1 MKHLNNNALRK
12 SEVERQLFQWE
23 YDELEKKYESLKKRH
38 IGLIIL
44 SLISTGAFITIINLI

>member
-1 MKHLNNNALRK
+1 MNNNALRK
-12 SEVERQLFQWE
+12 SEVERQLLQWE

>member
-12 SEVERQLFQWE
+12 LGEERQLLQWE

-44 SLISTGAFITIINLI
+44 SLISIGVFITIINLI